1 MRVGWKLIC
10 TSLNW
15 MLVTLCLV
23 FPLATSYSTVGGK
36 NCTRQ
41 NSHNPENGVDLFRVS
56 KVLNPPEPK
65 AGEQVELGIRIEYF
79 DTENGRDG
87 EWHYLTWHNLMEH
100 HSRKIHVQVVSG
112 SLDYLWHIHPDESGS
127 AVSSWET
134 TFKVS
139 FTPPRA
145 GVHRV
150 LLTALA
156 RADPDLNMCVS
167 EDAYHSHQG
176 SEVGA
181 IISKTIEGVTVYGY
195 PGERSV
201 GPRWDVGALRPGL
214 IGVPP
219 GPRGS
224 ISVAQMQDTEDCSAY
239 RSPVRFD
246 ASLSLQLVAKNI
258 RAHTALGLSLADARA
273 RRRWHLQT
281 GSTPG
286 VYNSM
291 SLELG
296 TYGCVLFQIE
306 INPSA
311 TDRNYTMELYMGAEA
326 HAMVAPLD
334 TSQPMHHTHGSSIY
348 RGADAITCAH
358 TDFPTPPP
366 ASFPNVVV
374 GSFPV
379 YSAGIYLLVAW
390 LKVDGKIY
398 KPQWNFTVGNCGGGI
413 SSQSLCDGF
422 NTKTLFGRDP
432 SCKRDAVIL
441 ASPPPNSDESSTS
454 NDGLSPTAVAFI
466 VIACLLIPVALLVCY
481 WKREQLPSACPVMF
495 GSGGSVTAIHAADN
509 KQIEEIELANR
520 ISKRRRR
527 RQRQEGK
534 RQNRDVQ
541 QLERRSMDDS
551 ISAIQRNLG
560 GQDSMGM
567 VEDVITDDSEDDD
580 DLNGNSISNTHSRDR
595 DSVVGHGLAVS
606 AWSVNSS
613 HGV

>member
-1 MRVGWKLIC
+1 MIALSIDF
-10 TSLNW
+10 TSL
-15 MLVTLCLV
+15 LR
-23 FPLATSYSTVGGK
+23 F
-36 NCTRQ
+36 
-41 NSHNPENGVDLFRVS
+41 NPTIQSLF
-56 KVLNPPEPK
+56 L
-65 AGEQVELGIRIEYF
+65 LI
-79 DTENGRDG
+79 
-87 EWHYLTWHNLMEH
+87 
-100 HSRKIHVQVVSG
+100 
-112 SLDYLWHIHPDESGS
+112 
-127 AVSSWET
+127 AVS
-134 TFKVS
+134 
-139 FTPPRA
+139 A
-145 GVHRV
+145 
-150 LLTALA
+150 
-156 RADPDLNMCVS
+156 
-167 EDAYHSHQG
+167 
-176 SEVGA
+176 
-181 IISKTIEGVTVYGY
+181 
-195 PGERSV
+195 
-201 GPRWDVGALRPGL
+201 
-214 IGVPP
+214 
-219 GPRGS
+219 
-224 ISVAQMQDTEDCSAY
+224 
-239 RSPVRFD
+239 
-246 ASLSLQLVAKNI
+246 
-258 RAHTALGLSLADARA
+258 
-273 RRRWHLQT
+273 

-560 GQDSMGM
+560 GQVQYRRRKNKRRTRRFVCYVCLQSC
-567 VEDVITDDSEDDD
+567 V
-580 DLNGNSISNTHSRDR
+580 
-595 DSVVGHGLAVS
+595 
-606 AWSVNSS
+606 W
-613 HGV
+613 